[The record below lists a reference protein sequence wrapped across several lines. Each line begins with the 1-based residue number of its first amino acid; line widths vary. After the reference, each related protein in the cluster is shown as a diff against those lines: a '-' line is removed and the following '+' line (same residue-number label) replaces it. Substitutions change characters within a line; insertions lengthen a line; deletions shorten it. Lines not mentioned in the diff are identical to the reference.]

1 MMGIKKLKLISFTQA
16 FAKQK
21 RRVGDKGKLRRRQ
34 TSAILFLGLLISA
47 GIVFA
52 QDLSLIA
59 TNLKVADPEAK
70 IGDIV
75 SQTKE
80 GLFRSNIP
88 YDENI
93 IGVVGETPIMVF
105 GKLTTTTLPIV
116 SSGGTLTKVSNIN
129 GEIKKG
135 DFITSFSKPGVGQ
148 KVTQSGFVVG
158 KAMED
163 FNQEEGLIFV
173 FVQPQRI
180 SLPSGRVVEEILA
193 GLKMPETIPEI
204 LRYLFALLVGGG
216 SFIVGFFSFIKALR
230 EGVTAIGRNPL
241 AKESIRMAMI
251 LNLIGILILTMAGLG
266 LALFVIL
273 YK

>member
-16 FAKQK
+16 FAKQ
-21 RRVGDKGKLRRRQ
+21 RHRVGDEGKLRRRQ

-116 SSGGTLTKVSNIN
+116 SSGETLTKVNNIN

-173 FVQPQRI
+173 FVRPQRI

>member
-1 MMGIKKLKLISFTQA
+1 MGIKKLKLISFTQA

-21 RRVGDKGKLRRRQ
+21 RRVGDEGKLRRRQ

-59 TNLKVADPEAK
+59 TNLEVADPEAK

-116 SSGGTLTKVSNIN
+116 SSGETLTKVNNIN

-148 KVTQSGFVVG
+148 KVTQSGFAVG
-158 KAMED
+158 RAMED